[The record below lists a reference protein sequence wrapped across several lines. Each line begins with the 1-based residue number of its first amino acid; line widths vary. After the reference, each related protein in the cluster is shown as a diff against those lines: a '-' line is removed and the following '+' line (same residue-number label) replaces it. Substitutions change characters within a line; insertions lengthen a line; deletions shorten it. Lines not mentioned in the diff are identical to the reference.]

1 MKKYIYPKDLKMSA
15 TIFLWRIRDGAVTLL
30 LAVGAVILFGL
41 LHTVLPL
48 VAAAV
53 YAVLT
58 IDLGGMR
65 IYDYIRYSLRFF
77 AGQRIYVWRL

>member
-65 IYDYIRYSLRFF
+65 IYDYIRYSFRFF
-77 AGQRIYVWRL
+77 AGQRIYIWRL